1 MSDVVVTRWIA
12 ASTGWRVE
20 RLAKALVRTIT
31 TSRPLSH
38 YRSSWARCL
47 VFV

>member
-20 RLAKALVRTIT
+20 RLAKTLVRAVT
-31 TSRPLSH
+31 TSRPLS
-38 YRSSWARCL
+38 RSSWL
-47 VFV
+47 DV